1 MKTGA
6 GSAYVHV
13 CVCVRAGACVFTW
26 NMCCERDG
34 LMFNSCLGVVG
45 YSLPYL
51 ACANMHNLSL
61 LKEKI
66 YIIEELLMPAN
77 VS

>member
-1 MKTGA
+1 
-6 GSAYVHV
+6 
-13 CVCVRAGACVFTW
+13 
-26 NMCCERDG
+26 
-34 LMFNSCLGVVG
+34 MFNSCFGVVG

-66 YIIEELLMPAN
+66 YIIEELLITVN

>member
-6 GSAYVHV
+6 GSAYVR
-13 CVCVRAGACVFTW
+13 VCVRVHAGACMFTW

-34 LMFNSCLGVVG
+34 LMFYSCFGVVG
-45 YSLPYL
+45 YSWPYL
-51 ACANMHNLSL
+51 ACTDMHNLSL

-66 YIIEELLMPAN
+66 YIIEELLMTAN